1 VTGGSDG
8 GGPAPTGAGS
18 PIGVFDSGIGGL
30 TVVAALR
37 QKLPAEPIV
46 YLGDTARVPYGNKS
60 PETVLRYTRRN
71 LAFLRGRGV
80 KAVVVACNTA
90 SALALPRLE
99 RELPTWG
106 VIGPGARRAAAAAR
120 RRVGVIATAS
130 TVRSDA
136 YRQALAELRPD
147 LEVISR
153 PCPLFVPLVEEGW
166 HDDPVT
172 EEVAR
177 RYLEPLLAAGIDTLV
192 LGCTHYPLLAPLLAR
207 IAGPDVTLVDSAES
221 VAAEVA
227 AGLAEQGLL
236 ASPGG
241 PPGEANGLD
250 LCVTDAGAG
259 FADFA
264 ARILGEKTAPL
275 EWVEVS

>member
-1 VTGGSDG
+1 MS
-8 GGPAPTGAGS
+8 GA

-37 QKLPAEPIV
+37 RRLPHEPIV

-71 LAFLRGRGV
+71 LAFLRERGV

-99 RELPTWG
+99 RDLPTWG
-106 VIGPGARRAAAAAR
+106 VIGPGARRAAAVAG
-120 RRVGVIATAS
+120 RRVGVIGTAS

-136 YRQALAELRPD
+136 YRRALAELRPD
-147 LEVISR
+147 LEVMSQ

-166 HDDPVT
+166 HDDPLA

-177 RYLEPLLAAGIDTLV
+177 RYLEPLLEAGIDTLV
-192 LGCTHYPLLAPLLAR
+192 LGCTHYPLLTPVLAR
-207 IAGPDVTLVDSAES
+207 VAGPEVTLVDSAES
-221 VAAEVA
+221 VAEEVA
-227 AGLAEQGLL
+227 AGLAE
-236 ASPGG
+236 
-241 PPGEANGLD
+241 NGLTAPAGGENGLH

-259 FADFA
+259 FGEFA
-264 ARILGEKTAPL
+264 SRILGEETAPL
-275 EWVEVS
+275 EWVEVG